1 MQAYCILF
9 FRILN
14 VGYLSGRA
22 SSWKLFMPAQLG
34 VCFRRHGNGFV
45 SSCAI
50 TSLVYPITPTT
61 SQGNGIE
68 QTSATKNRSVRY
80 DKLLKMKMAD
90 SDEHVKIFSREINRW
105 VGLDSGNR
113 TFIGLPS
120 LTFHGKT
127 CQYVANL

>member
-1 MQAYCILF
+1 MQAYCIF
-9 FRILN
+9 VFRILN

-34 VCFRRHGNGFV
+34 ACFRCPGNGFV

-80 DKLLKMKMAD
+80 DKLLKMAD
-90 SDEHVKIFSREINRW
+90 SDEHVKILSREINQW
-105 VGLDSGNR
+105 VGLVSGNR
-113 TFIGLPS
+113 IFLAFLP
-120 LTFHGKT
+120 
-127 CQYVANL
+127 